1 MITKVPLNDLKRSS
15 KHYTGD
21 VKKTLRAIIK
31 SGIFLRGEYIQKF
44 EYAWAKYCGQKYC
57 IAVKNGTD
65 ALTLSAMAMGLKK
78 AFVQANTLPLTAQG
92 LMLGGSQID
101 IIDVDENGRTTKKSK
116 NLVPVLLYGR
126 IPSVTELN
134 SNLFDAAHAHG
145 WKPPKHATATWSFYP
160 TKTLGAFGD
169 SGAITTNDSR
179 LYEDLRLL
187 SGVDDKLR
195 HPDQIN
201 SRMDEIQAAI
211 LLIKLKY
218 LDENIEERKKNAL
231 IYCEN
236 LPPNIV
242 SVNTSENDL
251 NHLYVIKVKER
262 RNELKE
268 FLSKQGIETKIHFP
282 TALNELDAKWKT
294 TKNLWGANQ
303 WCNHILTLPL
313 FPGIKSQEILYVTK
327 YIKKFFIS

>member
-15 KHYTGD
+15 KHYASD
-21 VKKTLRAIIK
+21 VEKTLRAIIN
-31 SGIFLRGEYIQKF
+31 SGIFLRGEYIQRF
-44 EYAWAKYCGQKYC
+44 EYAWAKYCSQKYC

-65 ALTLSAMAMGLKK
+65 ALTSSARAMGLKK

-92 LMLGGSQID
+92 LMLGGSQIE

-126 IPSVTELN
+126 MPSAAELN

-145 WKPPKHATATWSFYP
+145 WKVPINATATWSFYP

-169 SGAITTNDSR
+169 SGAITTNDPI
-179 LYEDLRLL
+179 LYEKLQLL
-187 SGVDDKLR
+187 SGADDKLR
-195 HPDQIN
+195 HPEQIN

-211 LLIKLKY
+211 LLTKLKY

-231 IYCEN
+231 IYAEN
-236 LPPNIV
+236 LPTNIQP
-242 SVNTSENDL
+242 VNTSENDL
-251 NHLYVIKVKER
+251 NHLYVVKTKER
-262 RNELKE
+262 RNELKD

-282 TALNELDAKWKT
+282 TPLNELDAKWKT
-294 TKNLWGANQ
+294 TKNLWGAKQ

-313 FPGIKSQEILYVTK
+313 FPGIKPQEIIYVTK
-327 YIKKFFIS
+327 SIKKFLNS